1 MTTRPLNVRGARADI
16 GPVTLRGAIPS
27 RRALT
32 AVSWR
37 QGLTVVC
44 VIGVVTAMIVTA
56 GMAQR
61 DAERHQRVQVLVERV
76 HAYSQEVAAIVW
88 QGVDEMWATGRQP
101 AGLTSHG
108 FAVWKRLTGSLAA
121 LRTADSSRATRTLL
135 ADANHLNSLGSSS
148 LIALTN
154 GHVRPRAA
162 MQVLENAFGPAV
174 AALDRDSTADA
185 NAQERVAAAAS
196 ARTRRAYMGSI
207 GIGLLLLL
215 VLGIGLHRLRRAVVL
230 GDARRSLERHSEE
243 RVHALIEHS
252 SDVITVVGRDL
263 VVRWQSPS
271 VERILGCSA
280 DALVGRGLSE
290 LVHPDDV
297 LLLESHVVA
306 GLETPGTVTFT
317 ARFRTVDGEWRHLE
331 AIAENRVTD
340 PAVAGIVLSM
350 RDITERKVLEEE
362 LRHQAFHDALTG
374 LANRALFEDRL
385 AHALAGARRHG
396 RPVAVLFLDLDDFK
410 TINDSLGHSTGDE
423 LLRAVAIR
431 LSGVIRVT
439 DTAARLGGD
448 EFAVLLEIMEE
459 EMDAE
464 TVAERMLDALRAP
477 FDLAGRELRISA
489 SVGLAKS
496 DGSAGVDE
504 LLRNADTAMYAAKE
518 SGKGT
523 AQAFEAGMHE
533 RVLDRLELTAEL
545 QRALEK
551 QEFELDYQPIVELET
566 GRITGAEALV
576 RWAHPTRGRLAPG
589 HFIALAETTGLIVP
603 LGRWILDTACA
614 QAARW
619 RLEFPERRLDMNVN
633 VSTRQLHD
641 PAFPRIVAA
650 ALRDSDLEADLLVLE
665 ITESLLPDASAEII
679 DQLRQLKALGVR
691 VAVDDFGTGYSAL
704 SRLQAYPVDILKID
718 RSFIDGIEHDPGK
731 GQLVRGIV
739 NLGESLQL
747 QVVAEG
753 IEEREQADQL
763 RQMRSPLGQG
773 FLFSRPLD
781 ADRLAGLLRD
791 GRPLTAPES
800 PLPQ

>member
-1 MTTRPLNVRGARADI
+1 MK
-16 GPVTLRGAIPS
+16 LRGAIRI

-32 AVSWR
+32 AVSWW
-37 QGLTVVC
+37 QGVTVIC
-44 VIGVVTAMIVTA
+44 VIGVAAAMIVTA

-76 HAYSQEVAAIVW
+76 HAYSQEVASIVW

-101 AGLTSHG
+101 AGVIGHGFIAWGQLTS
-108 FAVWKRLTGSLAA
+108 SLSA
-121 LRTADSSRATRTLL
+121 LRTADSSQDTRRLL
-135 ADANHLNSLGSSS
+135 ADADRLNNLGSSS
-148 LIALTN
+148 LLALAR

-162 MQVLENAFGPAV
+162 LIVLENAFAPAV
-174 AALDRDSTADA
+174 TALDRDSTADA
-185 NAQERVAAAAS
+185 SSQERVAAAAA

-215 VLGIGLHRLRRAVVL
+215 ILGVGLHRLRRAVVL
-230 GDARRSLERHSEE
+230 GDARRALERRSEE

-263 VVRWQSPS
+263 VIRWQSSS
-271 VERILGCSA
+271 VERILGRSA
-280 DALVGRGLSE
+280 DELIGHRLGE

-306 GLETPGTVTFT
+306 GLDKPGTVTFT
-317 ARFRTVDGEWRHLE
+317 ARFRAADGEWRHLE
-331 AIAENRVTD
+331 VIAENRMAD
-340 PAVAGIVLSM
+340 PAVAGVVLSM

-431 LSGVIRVT
+431 LAGVVRVT

-459 EMDAE
+459 DIDAD
-464 TVAERMLDALRAP
+464 TVADRMLDALRAP
-477 FDLAGRELRISA
+477 FDIAGRELRISA
-489 SVGLAKS
+489 SVGLAQS
-496 DGSAGVDE
+496 DGSVGVDE

-518 SGKGT
+518 AGKGT

-533 RVLDRLELTAEL
+533 RVLDRLELTGEL
-545 QRALEK
+545 QRALEA
-551 QEFELDYQPIVELET
+551 QEFELDYQPIVELES

-603 LGRWILDTACA
+603 LGRWILDTACE
-614 QAARW
+614 QAAQWQR
-619 RLEFPERRLDMNVN
+619 EFPDRRLDINVN

-641 PAFPRIVAA
+641 PTFPQTVAS
-650 ALRDSDLEADLLVLE
+650 ALRDSGIEPDLLVLE

-679 DQLRQLKALGVR
+679 DQLGQLKALGVR

-739 NLGESLQL
+739 NLGASLQL

-763 RQMRSPLGQG
+763 RAMRSPLGQG

-781 ADRLAGLLRD
+781 AGRMGELLRE